1 MYKFEKLA
9 VNIRQMIKDGLWKA
23 HDKLPSLR
31 EQSEL
36 SGYSLM
42 TVLNAYQELEAQGWL
57 YAKDK
62 SGYYIAE
69 RAELNLPVSKDSHPP
84 HEKIQINSVVFNYL
98 KETQSAEIIPLGS
111 AFPNPELLFNRK
123 FMQLLSQHAKRK
135 NSYSNQPNMP
145 PGNLELRQ
153 IIAGRYQ
160 LQGITCHADDIV
172 ITSGALDALNLA
184 LQALTQPGDC
194 ILLQETVFYGAWQ
207 AAERLG
213 LNVIT
218 IPDHPTQGLDIQA
231 FEQALRQYPIKVCWL
246 MLNAQ
251 NPVGYTVSAEIKQD
265 IAQLLAQYQVYLI
278 EDDVYQ
284 ELNFGKEKPVSVKYF
299 DQQQRV
305 LHCGSFSKTLG
316 MGARVGW
323 VFAGPYSNAIQHL
336 QLMSTLTVSPLLQH
350 TLVDFVSHHHYEK
363 HLRSLRRQLDT
374 HKKRF
379 YQELKARLPEHCRL
393 HYHSAGYFLWLEL
406 PVFIDSQHL
415 YQQLLQ
421 QHISIAP
428 SLLFRPQHT
437 AQHFIRLNTSFEWT
451 PEIEAAVNA
460 IIQQIK
466 SYNKT

>member
-9 VNIRQMIKDGLWKA
+9 QSIRQMIEEGIWKA

-69 RAELNLPVSKDSHPP
+69 RAELEISQKEAPP
-84 HEKIQINSVVFNYL
+84 AQEKIQINSVVFNYL
-98 KETQSAEIIPLGS
+98 KDTQAPDIVPLGS
-111 AFPNPELLFNRK
+111 AFPNPELLFNSK

-135 NSYSNQPNMP
+135 NSYLNHPNMP

-160 LQGITCHADDIV
+160 LQGISCHSDDIV
-172 ITSGALDALNLA
+172 ITSGALDSLNLS
-184 LQALTQPGDC
+184 LQALTQPGDF

-218 IPDHPTQGLDIQA
+218 LPDHPESGFDLKA
-231 FEQALRQYPIKVCWL
+231 FEKALKQYPIKVCWL

-251 NPVGYTVSAEIKQD
+251 NPIGYTVSAEIKEK
-265 IAQLLAQYQVYLI
+265 IAQLLAKYHVHLI

-299 DQQQRV
+299 DQQHLV

-323 VFAGPYSNAIQHL
+323 VFAGPYSNAIQHV
-336 QLMSTLTVSPLLQH
+336 QLMSTLTVSPLLQNA
-350 TLVDFVSHHHYEK
+350 LVDFVAHHHYEK
-363 HLRSLRRQLDT
+363 HLRSLRRALDQN
-374 HKKRF
+374 KKRF
-379 YQELKARLPEHCRL
+379 YQELKARLPTDCKI
-393 HYHSAGYFLWLEL
+393 HYYPTGYFLWVEL
-406 PVFIDSQHL
+406 PTDMDSQQL
-415 YQQLLQ
+415 YTNLLAQ
-421 QHISIAP
+421 DISIAP
-428 SLLFRPQHT
+428 SLLFRPKHQ
-437 AQHFIRLNTSFEWT
+437 AQNFIRLNCSFDWNDKLA
-451 PEIEAAVNA
+451 AAVDQ
-460 IIQQIK
+460 IVQQIETHK
-466 SYNKT
+466 KA